1 MPEQQFFILLGPLL
15 ATGADTAGGNKTQPR
30 PTLFRL
36 AVQSFGKLLQAHSQG
51 KTSPQKHYSG
61 ALLMVLRGRAQTSSG
76 STSKCPAQPQRLFIE
91 ITTGHRAPVVLGP
104 TVYRQPTYGSL
115 PMGEVSAGSAPP
127 NSNQPSPL
135 PSTWLKYSRYLL
147 RQDRHIPGRP
157 ARMAQVKK
165 FLG

>member
-1 MPEQQFFILLGPLL
+1 MPGITPK
-15 ATGADTAGGNKTQPR
+15 AIYRNYN
-30 PTLFRL
+30 RL
-36 AVQSFGKLLQAHSQG
+36 PG
-51 KTSPQKHYSG
+51 
-61 ALLMVLRGRAQTSSG
+61 
-76 STSKCPAQPQRLFIE
+76 
-91 ITTGHRAPVVLGP
+91 PVVLGP

-147 RQDRHIPGRP
+147 REDRHIPGRP

-165 FLG
+165 VSWLTDPIKTYLPKIFIKSKRVLRFLSGHPNLGTFKNIGIKPICVVILGPKAQSNPGQGARLLSRVK